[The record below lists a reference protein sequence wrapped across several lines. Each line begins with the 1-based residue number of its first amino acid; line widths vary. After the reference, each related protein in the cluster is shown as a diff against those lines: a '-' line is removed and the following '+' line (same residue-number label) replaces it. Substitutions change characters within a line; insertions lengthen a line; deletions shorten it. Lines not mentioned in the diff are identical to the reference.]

1 MATGVGIDP
10 ARIAQLTEREETHL
24 NAETSGSARMYERSR
39 KVMPGGVPSSYQ
51 VRDPHPIF
59 LERGSGSKVW
69 DVDGSEYR
77 DFHNG
82 FGSMVQGHAHPAIV
96 RAVTERMPLGTH
108 FAAVTEDSVVVAEEL
123 VQRWGLPKWRFTN
136 SGSESTMDAIRLAR
150 AHTGRELVVKME
162 GSYHGHHDTVMV
174 SIGIDIDDDA
184 VGPANRPNSVPYG
197 GGIPA
202 CTVAQTIPVPFNDAD
217 ALDARLAELSGQVA
231 CVIMEPGM
239 MNIGVVLPQDGYLAA
254 VREITQKHG
263 VLLIFDEVKTGITI
277 AAGGA
282 VERFGVTPDIVTL
295 AKALAGGLPSGA
307 IGGSE
312 EVMASIEDGTVYQV
326 GTYNGNPLSMA
337 AARASFQEVMT
348 PDAYAHLE
356 HLNDRLH
363 DGLGAIIEQ
372 PRLPGARDRPRRQ
385 GLHRVLARAGAQ
397 LPRLGA
403 QDERPAQRAGLAL
416 QHEPRRLHDSR
427 PRGGVDALGA
437 ARRRRHRPLHRRVRG
452 ARGRPDLVSR
462 ARSGG
467 ARRRARRFVDEHCLP
482 HEETAER
489 NGGKLP
495 AGDGAGDR
503 ARCAG
508 GRPGRHRPRARARRS
523 GHGPARAGRSC
534 TRPSGATPTASG
546 GTSRA
551 SPTCSRTARP
561 IRSSATSAP
570 PCAASAASAT
580 RSPRPRRAR
589 IPAACAE
596 RLAAAA
602 TAG

>member
-1 MATGVGIDP
+1 MGLAAVPGRTSTGPMTPALDPIIAEQEDQFLRRQPKSAAIGARAREVLAGGATSSWQ
-10 ARIAQLTEREETHL
+10 IAQPQAVWLSHGL
-24 NAETSGSARMYERSR
+24 
-39 KVMPGGVPSSYQ
+39 
-51 VRDPHPIF
+51 
-59 LERGSGSKVW
+59 GSKVY
-69 DVDGSEYR
+69 DVDGTEYV
-77 DFHNG
+77 DLHG
-82 FGSMVQGHAHPAIV
+82 GYGVSLVGHAHPAIV
-96 RAVTERMPLGTH
+96 RAVSERMPLGTH

-150 AHTGRELVVKME
+150 AHTGRELVIKME

-184 VGPANRPNSVPYG
+184 VGPANRPNGVPYG

-363 DGLGAIIEQ
+363 DGLGAIIERHGF
-372 PRLPGARDRPRRQ
+372 PAHVIG
-385 GLHRVLARAGAQ
+385 
-397 LPRLGA
+397 LGA
-403 QDERPAQRAGLAL
+403 KGCIVFSPEPVLNYRDWAHKTNGPLNELAWL
-416 QHEPRRLHDSR
+416 YNMN
-427 PRGGVDALGA
+427 RGV
-437 ARRRRHRPLHRRVRG
+437 
-452 ARGRPDLVSR
+452 
-462 ARSGG
+462 
-467 ARRRARRFVDEHCLP
+467 FM
-482 HEETAER
+482 T
-489 NGGKLP
+489 
-495 AGDGAGDR
+495 
-503 ARCAG
+503 
-508 GRPGRHRPRARARRS
+508 PGREEEWTLSVQHDDADIDRF
-523 GHGPARAGRSC
+523 
-534 TRPSGATPTASG
+534 
-546 GTSRA
+546 
-551 SPTCSRTARP
+551 
-561 IRSSATSAP
+561 IDVF
-570 PCAASAASAT
+570 
-580 RSPRPRRAR
+580 
-589 IPAACAE
+589 AE
-596 RLAAAA
+596 LAADL
-602 TAG
+602 TT

>member
-1 MATGVGIDP
+1 M
-10 ARIAQLTEREETHL
+10 
-24 NAETSGSARMYERSR
+24 
-39 KVMPGGVPSSYQ
+39 GVPSSYQ

-184 VGPANRPNSVPYG
+184 VGPADRPNSVPYG

-254 VREITQKHG
+254 VREITQKHD

-295 AKALAGGLPSGA
+295 AKALGRRPAERRDRRQRGGHGLDRGRHRLPGRHLQRQSAEHGGRARELRGGHDAGGLRP
-307 IGGSE
+307 
-312 EVMASIEDGTVYQV
+312 
-326 GTYNGNPLSMA
+326 P
-337 AARASFQEVMT
+337 RASQR
-348 PDAYAHLE
+348 P
-356 HLNDRLH
+356 
-363 DGLGAIIEQ
+363 
-372 PRLPGARDRPRRQ
+372 PARRPRRD
-385 GLHRVLARAGAQ
+385 HRA
-397 LPRLGA
+397 
-403 QDERPAQRAGLAL
+403 
-416 QHEPRRLHDSR
+416 S
-427 PRGGVDALGA
+427 
-437 ARRRRHRPLHRRVRG
+437 
-452 ARGRPDLVSR
+452 
-462 ARSGG
+462 
-467 ARRRARRFVDEHCLP
+467 
-482 HEETAER
+482 
-489 NGGKLP
+489 
-495 AGDGAGDR
+495 
-503 ARCAG
+503 
-508 GRPGRHRPRARARRS
+508 
-523 GHGPARAGRSC
+523 
-534 TRPSGATPTASG
+534 TAS
-546 GTSRA
+546 R
-551 SPTCSRTARP
+551 RT
-561 IRSSATSAP
+561 
-570 PCAASAASAT
+570 
-580 RSPRPRRAR
+580 
-589 IPAACAE
+589 
-596 RLAAAA
+596 
-602 TAG
+602 